1 MSNLFLSFLI
11 ISFLFS
17 NKTNYWNLGVSI
29 NETSKQRIIKKDI
42 SLNNIVIENSDIYQ
56 NNQITYTLNKN
67 YIIAPQKKNNISDSN
82 FKEYNDDYFSNIKT
96 LMANDEYFEAAK
108 KLILLDDEAADLVFQ
123 DKDDYYYCS
132 SMIYYNLGN
141 IDEAHLNINKVS
153 NTYSNPKLLFL
164 EALILQEIDF
174 EKAIFLFNDIIEKF
188 PNNDYAEYSK
198 NILKDN
204 R

>member
-29 NETSKQRIIKKDI
+29 NDTSVQRIIKKDI
-42 SLNNIVIENSDIYQ
+42 SLNNIVVEGSDIYK

-67 YIIAPQKKNNISDSN
+67 YIIAPQKKNNILDSN
-82 FKEYNDDYFSNIKT
+82 FEEYGDDYFSDIKT
-96 LMANDEYFEAAK
+96 LMANNEYFEAAK
-108 KLILLDDEAADLVFQ
+108 KLILLDNGAANTIFQ
-123 DKDDYYYCS
+123 DEDDYYYCS

-141 IDEAHLNINKVS
+141 IDEAYFNINKVS
-153 NTYSNPKLLFL
+153 NIDSDPKLLFL
-164 EALILQEIDF
+164 EALILQEINF
-174 EKAIFLFNDIIEKF
+174 EKAVFLFNDIIEKF

>member
-11 ISFLFS
+11 ISSLFS

-29 NETSKQRIIKKDI
+29 NETNAQRIIKKDI
-42 SLNNIVIENSDIYQ
+42 SLNNIVIEDSDIYK

-67 YIIAPQKKNNISDSN
+67 YIIDPQKKKNSLDSSIE
-82 FKEYNDDYFSNIKT
+82 EYNGDYFSDIKT

-108 KLILLDDEAADLVFQ
+108 KLILLDDESALAIFENE
-123 DKDDYYYCS
+123 DDYYYCS

-141 IDEAHLNINKVS
+141 IDEAHFNINKVS
-153 NTYSNPKLLFL
+153 NTYDAPKTLFL
-164 EALILQEIDF
+164 EALILQEINF
-174 EKAIFLFNDIIEKF
+174 EKAVSLFNNIIEKF
-188 PNNDYAEYSK
+188 PDNDYAEYSK

>member
-11 ISFLFS
+11 ISSLFS

-29 NETSKQRIIKKDI
+29 NETNAQRIIKKDI
-42 SLNNIVIENSDIYQ
+42 SLNNIVIEDSDIYK

-67 YIIAPQKKNNISDSN
+67 YIIDPQKKKNSLDSSIE
-82 FKEYNDDYFSNIKT
+82 EYNGDYFSDIKT

-108 KLILLDDEAADLVFQ
+108 KLILLDDESALAIFENE
-123 DKDDYYYCS
+123 DDYYYCS

-141 IDEAHLNINKVS
+141 IDEAHFNINKVS
-153 NTYSNPKLLFL
+153 NIDSDPKLLFL
-164 EALILQEIDF
+164 EALILQEINF
-174 EKAIFLFNDIIEKF
+174 EKAVFLFNDIIEKF